1 MTNYKEILRLHSL
14 GINNTRIAESC
25 GCARSTVIAALQR
38 AAEQELSWNK
48 IKNCSTEEVAR
59 KLYPSTAQGQ
69 QYKMPDYEWVHREMQ
84 KSGVTLSLLWV
95 EYCEQCRQNGEL
107 PYKSTQFN
115 KYYADYVHKTKAT
128 MHLEHKPGETMQV
141 DWAGQT
147 AALVDTDTGERL
159 DAYLFVAA
167 LPYSGYAYTEAFLDM
182 KQEAWITGHVN
193 AYRYFDGVTRILTP
207 DNLKTGVVK
216 NSRTETVLNKAY
228 QEMAEHYGTAILPA
242 RPRSPKDK
250 AFVEGS
256 VGVVS
261 IWILAALRNRQFLSL
276 AELNQAIRE
285 KLETFNHKPFQK
297 REGSRAAWFAE
308 EKLFLQ
314 PLPAA
319 PFELAVWKVATVQY
333 NYHISVE
340 RMNYSVPYEYIKQ
353 QVDVRLTRT
362 TVEIFFAGTRIA
374 SHLRLHGR
382 PNQYS
387 TVEDHMPPDHQAY
400 LQWNGERFIR
410 WAEQI
415 GQHTAAVVRLF
426 LSAHKVEQQGYK
438 SCMALLKLADRYS
451 PQRLENACRKALSY
465 TASPSL
471 KSVQSILKSGQEK
484 LLAFQSEEDS
494 PEDAAKLPR
503 LKLSDVSREPERI
516 PTKRDTLA
524 GTELLRHELATG
536 GINYLT
542 LYFDVSGLSGGSQG
556 SIASGKGELG
566 DLIFVSMALL
576 TTTAPRESSSP
587 LPSRKAVLGLTPRAR
602 MTRSHSRREL
612 SVTTALTCPVPEISR
627 SLVEVCILIPA
638 SFRRLAAHAASSA
651 SMAEGM
657 IWSAMSMTVTSRP
670 RCFRLWA
677 TSRPMKPA
685 PATTA
690 RFTPSFP
697 AQSLILSASSTVRR
711 VNTPSRPVP
720 GTGGTT
726 GPAPVAMTS
735 LS

>member
-1 MTNYKEILRLHSL
+1 MVNHKEILRLKSL
-14 GINNTRIAESC
+14 GLTHREITDATGCGRNTVTRTL
-25 GCARSTVIAALQR
+25 ARAR
-38 AAEQELSWNK
+38 EQKLSWPQAQ
-48 IKNCSTEEVAR
+48 SMSQQEVSQRLFPTEQKDPV
-59 KLYPSTAQGQ
+59 
-69 QYKMPDYEWVHREMQ
+69 YKMPDYEWVHREMQ

-95 EYCEQCRQNGEL
+95 EYCEQCRQSGEL

-115 KYYADYVHKTKAT
+115 KYYADYVHKAKAT

-159 DAYLFVAA
+159 DAYLFVAV

-193 AYRYFDGVTRILTP
+193 AYRYFGGVTRILTP
-207 DNLKTGVVK
+207 DNLKTGIVK
-216 NSRTETVLNKAY
+216 NSRTETVLNKSY

-261 IWILAALRNRQFLSL
+261 TWILAALRNRQFLSL
-276 AELNQAIRE
+276 MELNEAIYE

-297 REGSRAAWFAE
+297 REGSRAACFAE
-308 EKLFLQ
+308 EKLFLL
-314 PLPAA
+314 PLPAM
-319 PFELAVWKVATVQY
+319 PFE
-333 NYHISVE
+333 E

-387 TVEDHMPPDHQAY
+387 TAEDHMPPDHQAY

-451 PQRLENACRKALSY
+451 AQRLESACRKALSY
-465 TASPSL
+465 TVSPSL
-471 KSVQSILKSGQEK
+471 KSVQSILKSGQDK
-484 LLAFQSEEDS
+484 LLA
-494 PEDAAKLPR
+494 EDAPAKPE
-503 LKLSDVSREPERI
+503 EPKAHKFTRGAGYY
-516 PTKRDTLA
+516 KR
-524 GTELLRHELATG
+524 
-536 GINYLT
+536 
-542 LYFDVSGLSGGSQG
+542 
-556 SIASGKGELG
+556 GE
-566 DLIFVSMALL
+566 
-576 TTTAPRESSSP
+576 
-587 LPSRKAVLGLTPRAR
+587 
-602 MTRSHSRREL
+602 
-612 SVTTALTCPVPEISR
+612 
-627 SLVEVCILIPA
+627 
-638 SFRRLAAHAASSA
+638 
-651 SMAEGM
+651 
-657 IWSAMSMTVTSRP
+657 
-670 RCFRLWA
+670 
-677 TSRPMKPA
+677 
-685 PATTA
+685 
-690 RFTPSFP
+690 
-697 AQSLILSASSTVRR
+697 
-711 VNTPSRPVP
+711 
-720 GTGGTT
+720 
-726 GPAPVAMTS
+726 
-735 LS
+735 

>member
-38 AAEQELSWNK
+38 AAEQELSWSK

-159 DAYLFVAA
+159 DAYLFVAV

-207 DNLKTGVVK
+207 DNL
-216 NSRTETVLNKAY
+216 
-228 QEMAEHYGTAILPA
+228 
-242 RPRSPKDK
+242 
-250 AFVEGS
+250 
-256 VGVVS
+256 
-261 IWILAALRNRQFLSL
+261 
-276 AELNQAIRE
+276 
-285 KLETFNHKPFQK
+285 QK

-484 LLAFQSEEDS
+484 LLAEDTPAKPEE
-494 PEDAAKLPR
+494 PKAHKFTRGAGYY
-503 LKLSDVSREPERI
+503 
-516 PTKRDTLA
+516 KRGND
-524 GTELLRHELATG
+524 
-536 GINYLT
+536 
-542 LYFDVSGLSGGSQG
+542 
-556 SIASGKGELG
+556 
-566 DLIFVSMALL
+566 
-576 TTTAPRESSSP
+576 
-587 LPSRKAVLGLTPRAR
+587 
-602 MTRSHSRREL
+602 
-612 SVTTALTCPVPEISR
+612 
-627 SLVEVCILIPA
+627 
-638 SFRRLAAHAASSA
+638 HA
-651 SMAEGM
+651 E
-657 IWSAMSMTVTSRP
+657 
-670 RCFRLWA
+670 
-677 TSRPMKPA
+677 
-685 PATTA
+685 
-690 RFTPSFP
+690 
-697 AQSLILSASSTVRR
+697 Q
-711 VNTPSRPVP
+711 
-720 GTGGTT
+720 
-726 GPAPVAMTS
+726 
-735 LS
+735 